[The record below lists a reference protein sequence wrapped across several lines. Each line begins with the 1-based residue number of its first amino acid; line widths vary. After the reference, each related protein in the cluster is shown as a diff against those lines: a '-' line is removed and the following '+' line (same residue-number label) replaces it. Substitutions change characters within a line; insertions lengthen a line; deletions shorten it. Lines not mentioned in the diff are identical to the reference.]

1 MSYVPRRPADRSFW
15 TSRGVAVLALG
26 AIHVA
31 ALGALMV
38 RHEIAEAR
46 RADPIMVTMLPERKP
61 EAAPKLE
68 TPLEE
73 VRLPAPVVP
82 VVSINLPVEA
92 PPVLT
97 VASTPAPAPPAPP
110 SDSDAPIM
118 ATRVEYV
125 RPPVVR
131 YPASARQARA
141 TGTVHVRALVELD
154 GHVRDAKVHRSS
166 GHEVLDRA
174 ACESVLAALFKPYTQ
189 DGVPRSAL
197 VIVPIDF
204 SLRIRT
210 ASR

>member
-1 MSYVPRRPADRSFW
+1 
-15 TSRGVAVLALG
+15 
-26 AIHVA
+26 
-31 ALGALMV
+31 
-38 RHEIAEAR
+38 
-46 RADPIMVTMLPERKP
+46 MLPERP
-61 EAAPKLE
+61 EAAAPRIE
-68 TPLEE
+68 TRLEE
-73 VRLPAPVVP
+73 FRYPAPVVP
-82 VVSINLPVEA
+82 VISVDMPVEA
-92 PPVLT
+92 PLAIT

-110 SDSDAPIM
+110 ADADTPIM
-118 ATRVEYV
+118 ATSVEYV
-125 RPPVVR
+125 RRPVVR

-174 ACESVLAALFKPYTQ
+174 ACDSVLAALFKPYTQ

-204 SLRIRT
+204 SLRVHT